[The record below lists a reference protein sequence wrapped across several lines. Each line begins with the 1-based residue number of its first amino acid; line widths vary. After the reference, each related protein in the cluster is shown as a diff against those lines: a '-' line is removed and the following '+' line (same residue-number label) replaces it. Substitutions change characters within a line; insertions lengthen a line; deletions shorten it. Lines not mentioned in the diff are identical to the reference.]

1 MRQKGANGDS
11 GVFPIIP
18 AAGDYFPDIKRYY
31 AVKDDAERPLETAIG
46 RLTSAALCGRLSEKW
61 SIA

>member
-1 MRQKGANGDS
+1 MRQEGSDGHS

-18 AAGDYFPDIKRYY
+18 VAGDYFPDIKRYY

-46 RLTSAALCGRLSEKW
+46 RLSSAAC
-61 SIA
+61 AVA

>member
-1 MRQKGANGDS
+1 MRPEGS
-11 GVFPIIP
+11 GRPVRRFSNHFSR
-18 AAGDYFPDIKRYY
+18 GDYFPDIKRYY

-46 RLTSAALCGRLSEKW
+46 RLSSAALCGRLSEKW